1 MSQQGQTNFFYEIF
15 DASLLRLGP
24 GEDATTRIAFELLY
38 ADGTGNEKSD
48 SLRILEV
55 GCGTGAQTIQL
66 AKNTAGEITALDNH
80 KPFLDELRCR
90 AEREKITDRI
100 RFCLRDMSEPE
111 FEEGSFDLIWSEGA
125 LSSMGFHEALALY
138 RGLLAP
144 GGRMAVSDLTWFK
157 PDPPDEC
164 QAYFDSTYPAITDV
178 EEHMAAMKSCGFS
191 VLGHFLMP
199 ESAWLENFYD
209 PLASRLVMLRD
220 KYPGD
225 AEKLDLIEKVEY
237 EIEIYQKYSNWYGY
251 AFFLLQ
257 NG

>member
-1 MSQQGQTNFFYEIF
+1 MSQHGQTNFFYEIF

-24 GEDATTRIAFELLY
+24 GEDAATRKALELLY
-38 ADGTGNEKSD
+38 ADGTGNDKNNK
-48 SLRILEV
+48 LRILDV

-90 AEREKITDRI
+90 AERENVADRI
-100 RFCLRDMSEPE
+100 KLYLRDMSEME
-111 FEEGSFDLIWSEGA
+111 FEDGSFDLIWSEGA
-125 LSSMGFHEALALY
+125 LFCMGFREGLAAC

-144 GGRMAVSDLTWFK
+144 GGQMAVTELTWFK

-164 QAYFDSTYPAITDV
+164 RAFFDSTYPAMASV
-178 EEHMAAMKSCGFS
+178 EENLAAMEACGLS
-191 VLGHFLMP
+191 VLGHFLLP
-199 ESAWLENFYD
+199 ESAWLENFYH
-209 PLASRLVMLRD
+209 PLESRLEMLRD

-225 AEKLDLIEKVEY
+225 AEKLELIESMEY
-237 EIEIYQKYSNWYGY
+237 QIKIYRRYSSWYGY

-257 NG
+257 RG